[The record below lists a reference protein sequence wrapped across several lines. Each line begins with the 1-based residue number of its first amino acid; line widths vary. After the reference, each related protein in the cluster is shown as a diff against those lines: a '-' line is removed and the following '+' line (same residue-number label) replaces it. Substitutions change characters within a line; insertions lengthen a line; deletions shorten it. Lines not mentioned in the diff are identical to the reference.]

1 MRAALLACAVYFLLS
16 AELNWARGAMESHFG
31 AHQDE
36 PSHVVTGLMLR
47 DYVTGSDQPDPLTF
61 AKEYYLH
68 YPKVALGQWPPGF
81 YALQLLWTLP
91 FGTSRVSLILL
102 MSLSGALAATAVF
115 SFLWRELG
123 SWYGALGGLL
133 FLLLPGVQNYGS
145 RVLTEVPLAL
155 LLLLASLQFGRYLRT
170 ERVRDAI
177 GFALL
182 ASMAIMTKG
191 SALCLA
197 LLPPFA
203 MLLSGRWR
211 LLRRGGL
218 WLSAL
223 IVAVL
228 CGPWYWFA
236 LGISKTTWGQGS
248 SLSLAHALDVLP
260 DYGAGFVRLGGPIF
274 LAMALCGIAVSWVD
288 RERRLRWAAPVALIP
303 SLLVILALTPVGADP
318 RHLIPLAPIWI
329 MAAALFARWSSERIA
344 PLARSRAPLLLLLA
358 GAGFLVQTFELPS
371 KRNTGFQEAV
381 AGLLAD
387 EGLRDAVFLVASD
400 AIGEGAFVSEVALQE
415 RRPGHIV
422 LRGSK
427 VLSRSTWTGGD
438 YQSFFTST
446 ADLAAYLQS
455 IPIGVV
461 AIDLSAVD
469 REWFEHM
476 SLLCEMLAERPDTW
490 KPIGAFDVVRNG
502 EPQAA
507 GLHLFRLQG
516 FERLPR
522 KELGV
527 ATALGNRPCPGV
539 PPVAPVAPAVQ
550 GEQGGG

>member
-1 MRAALLACAVYFLLS
+1 VRAALLACAVYFLLC
-16 AELNWARGAMESHFG
+16 AGLNAARGAMESHFG

-47 DYVTGSDQPDPLTF
+47 DYVTSADRPDPLTF
-61 AKEYYLH
+61 ARQHYLH
-68 YPKVALGQWPPGF
+68 YPKGAFGQWPPGF
-81 YALQLLWTLP
+81 YVLQLLWTLP
-91 FGTSRVSLILL
+91 FGVSRVSLILL
-102 MSLSGALAATAVF
+102 MSLTGALAATAVF
-115 SFLWRELG
+115 AFLRRELG
-123 SWYGALGGLL
+123 TPYGALGGLL

-155 LLLLASLQFGRYLRT
+155 LLLLASLQFGRYLASERT
-170 ERVRDAI
+170 RDAV

-182 ASMAIMTKG
+182 SAMAILTKG

-203 MLLSGRWR
+203 LLLAGRWR
-211 LLRRGGL
+211 LLRRGSL

-223 IVAVL
+223 IVAAL

-236 LGISKTTWGQGS
+236 LGISRTTWGQGS
-248 SLSLAHALDVLP
+248 SLSLSHALEVLP
-260 DYGAGFVRLGGPIF
+260 DYGPGFVRLGGPIL
-274 LAMALCGIAVSWVD
+274 LAMALGGIAISCVD

-303 SLLVILALTPVGADP
+303 SLLAILALTPVGADP
-318 RHLIPLAPIWI
+318 RHLIPLAPIWV
-329 MAAALFARWSSERIA
+329 MAAALAAHWASQRIA
-344 PLARSRAPLLLLLA
+344 PLARSRVPLLLLAAL
-358 GAGFLVQTFELPS
+358 AGFLVQTFELPS

-387 EGLRDAVFLVASD
+387 EGLGEAVFLIASD

-415 RRPGHIV
+415 ARPGHVV
-422 LRGSK
+422 LRASK

-438 YQSFFTST
+438 YQSFFSTT
-446 ADLAAYLQS
+446 ADLDAFLRG
-455 IPIGVV
+455 IPAGVV
-461 AIDLSAVD
+461 AVDLSAVD

-507 GLHLFRLQG
+507 GLHLFRLEG

-522 KELGV
+522 KELDP
-527 ATALGNRPCPGV
+527 ATALGNRPCPRV
-539 PPVAPVAPAVQ
+539 FVA
-550 GEQGGG
+550 EQAGS